1 MTSTA
6 PSFRTRGLLRLGALA
21 LGLLVLQPALAR
33 KDDRQK
39 PMNVENAQRFDG
51 KYAPNSTAT
60 FYGNVVITQGTMK
73 VTGDKA
79 VVHFDGDQ
87 NVDHV
92 LITGAPA
99 HIQEMDDSGNLM
111 LGHAS
116 QLDYD
121 NNSGIAV
128 LTGHAFIQQKGR
140 GEAHGDKLTYNTQ
153 TSEMTGVSGD
163 DGRVHMTFIPKPKPA
178 AAKGS
183 TQPAKTS
190 TAAPTSANP
199 PAGTPAHAGS
209 AATPQGQH

>member
-1 MTSTA
+1 
-6 PSFRTRGLLRLGALA
+6 
-21 LGLLVLQPALAR
+21 
-33 KDDRQK
+33 
-39 PMNVENAQRFDG
+39 MNVENAQRFDG

-92 LITGAPA
+92 VITGVPA

-121 NNSGIAV
+121 NNSGIAI
-128 LTGHAFIQQKGR
+128 LTGKAFIQQKGR

-163 DGRVHMTFIPKPKPA
+163 DGRVHMTFIPKPKPPA
-178 AAKGS
+178 AAGKS
-183 TQPAKTS
+183 AAQPAPSKTAIQPS
-190 TAAPTSANP
+190 PASAGS
-199 PAGTPAHAGS
+199 ASAPAHAGS

>member
-140 GEAHGDKLTYNTQ
+140 GEAHGDKLTYDTA
-153 TSEMTGVSGD
+153 TSQMTGESG
-163 DGRVHMTFIPKPKPA
+163 GTGTVHMVFQPKKKAPA
-178 AAKGS
+178 
-183 TQPAKTS
+183 PA
-190 TAAPTSANP
+190 TSAP
-199 PAGTPAHAGS
+199 
-209 AATPQGQH
+209 AATPAAPAPATSTGKP

>member
-1 MTSTA
+1 
-6 PSFRTRGLLRLGALA
+6 
-21 LGLLVLQPALAR
+21 
-33 KDDRQK
+33 
-39 PMNVENAQRFDG
+39 MNVENAQRFDG

-60 FYGNVVITQGTMK
+60 FYGKVVITQGTMK

-92 LITGAPA
+92 LITGTPA

-121 NNSGIAV
+121 NNSGIAI

-153 TSEMTGVSGD
+153 TSEMTGVSGN
-163 DGRVHMTFIPKPKPA
+163 DGRVHMTFIPKPRPQATAGKD
-178 AAKGS
+178 S
-183 TQPAKTS
+183 TQPARAS
-190 TAAPTSANP
+190 TIRTAIPPTPASAGSASA
-199 PAGTPAHAGS
+199 PAGAHS